1 MIVTQYKML
10 VNSCYTSLGDEMTVT
25 AIICEYNPFHFGHA
39 YQIKMAREITQADF
53 IVVVMSGNFVQRGE
67 PAIVN
72 KWTRAEMALLGG
84 VDLVL
89 ELPVPFATSSAA
101 YFAHG
106 AAQLLDATGVVDY
119 LCFGSELGSIEPLQE
134 IAKILLEETPSYK
147 SSLKE
152 NLAVGLSYPA
162 ARANALPAAYR
173 EIVNA
178 PNNILGIEYIKALTA
193 LNSKIKPV
201 TVKRIGAGYNETT
214 LSTAFAS
221 ATSIRNS
228 ILETKGFQ
236 SISSHVS
243 EATYALLMR
252 EISEGRG
259 PVSQR
264 AMFESLRYKI
274 RSTENALLANY
285 PGITEGLEA
294 RMRKA
299 FAQATTFEEAVA
311 AIATKRYPRTRIARS
326 LLAIYL
332 GIDCNMLDCFIDSG
346 PTYVRVLGMKESAS
360 TLLKAMNNSTTLEIS
375 MKLKPLVSHKQES
388 ISALARTEML
398 STDLYVL
405 LYPAQSSFKHAGQ
418 EFLNNPIIVSKS

>member
-1 MIVTQYKML
+1 ML
-10 VNSCYTSLGDEMTVT
+10 VNSCYTSLGDEMIVT

-39 YQIKMAREITQADF
+39 YQIKMAREITHADF

-72 KWTRAEMALLGG
+72 KWTRAEMALFGG
-84 VDLVL
+84 ADLVL

-106 AAQLLDATGVVDY
+106 AIQLLNATGVVDY
-119 LCFGSELGSIEPLQE
+119 LCFGSELGSIETLQE
-134 IAKILLEETPSYK
+134 IAKILLDETPSFK
-147 SSLKE
+147 LSLKE
-152 NLAVGLSYPA
+152 NLATGLSYPT

-178 PNNILGIEYIKALTA
+178 PNNILGIEYIKALLA

-201 TVKRIGAGYNETT
+201 TIKRIGAGYNEMT
-214 LSTAFAS
+214 LSTVVSS

-228 ILETKGFQ
+228 ILESNALQ
-236 SISSHVS
+236 SISTHVS

-252 EISEGRG
+252 EISVGRG
-259 PVSQR
+259 PVFPR
-264 AMFESLRYKI
+264 AMFESLRYQI
-274 RSTENALLANY
+274 RSTKNALLANY

-299 FAQATTFEEAVA
+299 FAQANSYED
-311 AIATKRYPRTRIARS
+311 AIDTVVTKRYPRTRIARS

-332 GIDCNMLDCFIDSG
+332 GLDCTKLDGYFKSG
-346 PTYVRVLGMKESAS
+346 PTYLRVLGMKEGAS
-360 TLLKAMNNSTTLEIS
+360 TLLKAMKKTTTLEIS
-375 MKLKPLVSHKQES
+375 MKLKPLVSHTKKS
-388 ISALARTEML
+388 ISELAFTEML